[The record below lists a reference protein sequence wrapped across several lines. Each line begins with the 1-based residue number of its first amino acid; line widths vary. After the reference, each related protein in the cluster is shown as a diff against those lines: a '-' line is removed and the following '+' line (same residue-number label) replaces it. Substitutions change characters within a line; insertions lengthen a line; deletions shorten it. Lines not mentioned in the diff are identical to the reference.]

1 MSHRLVVTIM
11 TTAVGHAR
19 DVYPTFNVQLL
30 VAISKAV
37 SRFVVP
43 TESVREVERYQE
55 DQRYPEYEKTSL
67 EDFRSKLKCSL

>member
-1 MSHRLVVTIM
+1 M
-11 TTAVGHAR
+11 TTAVGHVR
-19 DVYPTFNVQLL
+19 DVYPMFNVQLL

-67 EDFRSKLKCSL
+67 EDFRSKLKRSLYVQ